1 MHNITD
7 IFTKEETISSLRVG
21 DVTKYGIIV
30 SGTQKY
36 MGKEIPIVAGGFGIG
51 KKCILDK
58 TIAEIHNQ
66 PVTEIRRRINDNI
79 KRFKENVD
87 FIDLKKGMG
96 DAHTFDLLIILGYVK
111 SSITQAEHAKLVGNE
126 HEVTK

>member
-30 SGTQKY
+30 SGTQKF

-66 PVTEIRRRINDNI
+66 PVTEI
-79 KRFKENVD
+79 
-87 FIDLKKGMG
+87 
-96 DAHTFDLLIILGYVK
+96 
-111 SSITQAEHAKLVGNE
+111 
-126 HEVTK
+126 